1 MTTNHIEKLDKALIR
16 PGRVDM
22 IVKFDRADAS
32 MTSQIFKAIYAP
44 LEGDE
49 AATPGDGSPI
59 ASVDASASTSRAL
72 FQLERS
78 IKAAVPRLTPEE
90 ERKRE
95 AAAAEAARKKAET
108 IARVEVLAAEFAAK
122 IPAHEFS
129 PAEIQGFLLKNKRHP
144 EKAVAGAEE
153 WVVATRKEKKEKE
166 LKEAEEKREAEK
178 KAKEEAEKKKK
189 EEEEEKEKEKKE
201 EEKKKKKE
209 KKSGK
214 AKRSSKKSSKKSK
227 SKDAGSGGEEA
238 SASEPSSSE
247 AESESSES
255 EREEKKSSKK
265 KRKSTTANPSA
276 TPAATAN
283 SAATPEAT
291 PTIPPAAT
299 ADVAAAPVQLEEKDA
314 SATKVEPVVVVP
326 TITVDTVKAK
336 EAAEL
341 PLRTPGAD
349 SGYGTPSEAVA
360 DRVVEAR

>member
-49 AATPGDGSPI
+49 AATPGDGSTI
-59 ASVDASASTSRAL
+59 ATTDASASTSRAL

-178 KAKEEAEKKKK
+178 KAKEEEAKKKK

-201 EEKKKKKE
+201 EEKKKK
-209 KKSGK
+209 SGK
-214 AKRSSKKSSKKSK
+214 AKRSSKKSSRKSK

-265 KRKSTTANPSA
+265 KRKSTTATPSA
-276 TPAATAN
+276 TPAAT
-283 SAATPEAT
+283 
-291 PTIPPAAT
+291 PTITPAAT